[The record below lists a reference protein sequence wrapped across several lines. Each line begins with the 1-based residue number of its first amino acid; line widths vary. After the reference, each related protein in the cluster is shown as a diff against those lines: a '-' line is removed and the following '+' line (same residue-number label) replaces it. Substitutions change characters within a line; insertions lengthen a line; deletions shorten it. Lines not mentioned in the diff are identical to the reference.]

1 MLGKLLL
8 SVSLASWRLEV
19 LVVNFHFTEHN
30 CDRLKMMSMM
40 MLVMMMMMM
49 MMMMSSAGKDGRKKK
64 NKKKD
69 VNTRTKA
76 GHGTNMDVFIDHV
89 GIIIIITAIIV
100 IIIIQGV
107 PIKVRPWLINN
118 ISSTNES

>member
-19 LVVNFHFTEHN
+19 LVVNFRFTEHN
-30 CDRLKMMSMM
+30 CDRLKMVSMM
-40 MLVMMMMMM
+40 MLVMM
-49 MMMMSSAGKDGRKKK
+49 MMMMSSAGKDGRKRK
-64 NKKKD
+64 NKKKA

-76 GHGTNMDVFIDHV
+76 GHVTNMDVFIDHV

-100 IIIIQGV
+100 IVIIQGV

>member
-1 MLGKLLL
+1 
-8 SVSLASWRLEV
+8 
-19 LVVNFHFTEHN
+19 
-30 CDRLKMMSMM
+30 MM
-40 MLVMMMMMM
+40 MLVMMM

-76 GHGTNMDVFIDHV
+76 AHGTNMDVFIDHV

-118 ISSTNES
+118 ISSTNESWKSRFGETTREALLRKCISAISA